1 MNIAVLMRPVP
12 DPVEELEISQDGA
25 DLDRDYL
32 GYVVNEFDEHALEEG
47 LLIKEEVGGTI
58 TVLAPGS
65 ADEIDDI
72 LYTALAKG
80 ADRAVRLGSDV
91 GPLDAHS
98 LAKLFT
104 DALSDMEFDLV
115 LTGVQAADELTGQ
128 VSALVAS
135 MLRLPHISVATA
147 ARPTTAGVTVTKEF
161 WAGITADYEV
171 VLPAVLGVQAARQAP
186 RYVAIS
192 RIRQAQQG
200 DGLAEAET
208 APPPGGSVTVTA
220 MRLPDAG
227 DGAEMLGGD
236 AEAAA
241 ERIIEIL
248 RAAGVVQGG

>member
-12 DPVEELEISQDGA
+12 DPVEELEISPDGA

-47 LLIKEEVGGTI
+47 LLIKEQVGGTI

-80 ADRAVRLGSDV
+80 ADRAVKLGTDV
-91 GPLDAHS
+91 GPLSAHA
-98 LAKLFT
+98 LARLFT
-104 DALSDMEFDLV
+104 DALSDIDFDLV
-115 LTGVQAADELTGQ
+115 LTGVQAADELDGQ
-128 VSALVAS
+128 VSVLVAS
-135 MLRLPHISVATA
+135 MLRLPHISVVTATEPIA
-147 ARPTTAGVTVTKEF
+147 AGVRVTKEF

-171 VLPAVLGVQAARQAP
+171 TLPAVLGVQAARQAP

-200 DGLAEAET
+200 EGLVEADAVPPERGSVRITAVRLPEAE
-208 APPPGGSVTVTA
+208 
-220 MRLPDAG
+220 